1 MEESVPINADLE
13 DSAPTVVCV
22 DDEHSILRA
31 LQRLLMDEDCEVVTA
46 LGGAEALDILAHTPD
61 VALIISDQRMP
72 SMTGV
77 EFLSQAKEVA
87 PQALR
92 VMLTGYADINATMNA
107 VNEGEIWRYLTKP
120 WDDGALILLVRDSLQ
135 RYHLEQE
142 NVRLR
147 AEIEK
152 KMLSSQAGT
161 NASSSAF

>member
-1 MEESVPINADLE
+1 
-13 DSAPTVVCV
+13 
-22 DDEHSILRA
+22 
-31 LQRLLMDEDCEVVTA
+31 
-46 LGGAEALDILAHTPD
+46 
-61 VALIISDQRMP
+61 
-72 SMTGV
+72 
-77 EFLSQAKEVA
+77 
-87 PQALR
+87 LR